1 MLNESDY
8 NEEKSTSQASSLIFL
23 SPFPWVFPLVSLD
36 GRYRERHVANLVSL
50 SFMQTT
56 TRIPNS
62 FIPFTALTI
71 SAELV
76 WILS

>member
-23 SPFPWVFPLVSLD
+23 SPFPWIFPLVSLD

-50 SFMQTT
+50 SFIQTT
-56 TRIPNS
+56 TRSPNS
-62 FIPFTALTI
+62 YH
-71 SAELV
+71 SANYIGWASMDFEL
-76 WILS
+76 S